1 MRSGG
6 IDLSTDPRKTGVA
19 TIDWHADGARLTDVA
34 LGADDDDLVAL
45 VDRADRTGVD
55 CPLGWPT
62 AFVDYVVAHRDGGL
76 DLDVPLSR
84 APLLLRATDRYV
96 VERVGVRPL
105 SVSAERIG
113 ATAMRCA
120 AVLSRLVR
128 AGTVVDRTGGS
139 GAVVE
144 TYPAAALKI
153 WGLPYRTY
161 KGSSA
166 EAGTVRARLLEE
178 LAASVPWLDLGGHE
192 PFCLDHDDAL
202 DAVVCALV
210 AGLVLHGRCEP
221 VPPDAVQDAR
231 TEGWIALP
239 PAGLSDDPPLV
250 PPARPRQGSP

>member
-19 TIDWHADGARLTDVA
+19 TIEWYTHGARLA
-34 LGADDDDLVAL
+34 SASLGADDDSLVEL
-45 VDRADRTGVD
+45 IDHADRTGID

-76 DLDVPLSR
+76 DLDVPPTR
-84 APLLLRATDRYV
+84 APLLLRATDRHV
-96 VERVGVRPL
+96 VRKAGVRPL

-113 ATAMRCA
+113 STAMRCA
-120 AVLSRLVR
+120 ALLSRLVE
-128 AGTVVDRTGGS
+128 AGTAVDRTGGS

-153 WGLPYRTY
+153 WQLPFRSY
-161 KGSSA
+161 KGRTT
-166 EAGTVRARLLEE
+166 EAQAVRAKLVEG
-178 LAASVPWLDLGGHE
+178 LATALPWLDLGGHE
-192 PFCLDHDDAL
+192 NVCREHDDVL

-210 AGLVLHGRCEP
+210 AGLVLLDRCDP
-221 VPPDAVQDAR
+221 VPPDAVQEAR

-239 PAGLSDDPPLV
+239 PVIRPDG
-250 PPARPRQGSP
+250 PAVIPSVRPRQGSP